1 MTVHSQKWDK
11 DPFSFEK
18 DMKDMFSKDNIN
30 KRLFNNNSNVFS
42 NSSDYFGDAKKLYAE
57 GERMFRNGQ
66 FQQGQKLFQEAEQQ
80 LRQAKSKLPFQ
91 PFDSRK
97 ADFNSPTDSISNK
110 KTWKAS
116 TLAVLGVGTLALL
129 VAGKQ
134 LIATHSAQLTLNV
147 PFSPSFGLATEPDS
161 LEAQHCITT
170 SIASTSVAA
179 KDFTCEM
186 QQ

>member
-80 LRQAKSKLPFQ
+80 LRRAKSKLPFQ

-97 ADFNSPTDSISNK
+97 ADFNSPTDPISNK

-134 LIATHSAQLTLNV
+134 MNTMHSVQLTLCL
-147 PFSPSFGLATEPDS
+147 PFVPSFSLAPERDS
-161 LEAQHCITT
+161 LGAQ
-170 SIASTSVAA
+170 
-179 KDFTCEM
+179 
-186 QQ
+186 